1 VTAATALAALAGTLA
16 ALGLGELAALWAAA
30 RNRSHHRLQRS
41 LLALLARAGR
51 MAGAPAPRDLA
62 ARLDAAGVGAAPPDV
77 MAVKAGATL
86 AALLLAVPAAAVLPG
101 RLPLPAC
108 AAAAL
113 AGFLAPDAWLLRR
126 TRRRRRTMEDEL
138 ADVLE
143 LLRVAVEAGLPTG
156 RALQEVGRRH
166 PGLLASE
173 LRRAADRL
181 ALGTPRHETLAG
193 LERRCPA
200 AGVPTLVAALRRADR
215 HGAPLGLTLAAQALD
230 ARADR
235 ARRAAEGAA
244 RAGPKIQLVV
254 ALMLVP
260 SVLLLVAAA
269 LLPALLGR

>member
-1 VTAATALAALAGTLA
+1 VTAATALAALSVALA
-16 ALGLGELAALWAAA
+16 TLGLGELAALRTAA
-30 RNRSHHRLQRS
+30 RDRSGRRLQRTVV
-41 LLALLARAGR
+41 ALLARAGR

-62 ARLDAAGVGAAPPDV
+62 ARLEAAGVGASAPDV

-86 AALLLAVPAAAVLPG
+86 AALATAVPLAAVLPG

-156 RALQEVGRRH
+156 RALGEIGRRH

-181 ALGTPRHETLAG
+181 ALGTPRQATFAG

-200 AGVPTLVAALRRADR
+200 GGVPTLVAALRRADR
-215 HGAPLGLTLAAQALD
+215 HGAPLGPTLAAQALD
-230 ARADR
+230 ARANR

-269 LLPALLGR
+269 LLPALVGR